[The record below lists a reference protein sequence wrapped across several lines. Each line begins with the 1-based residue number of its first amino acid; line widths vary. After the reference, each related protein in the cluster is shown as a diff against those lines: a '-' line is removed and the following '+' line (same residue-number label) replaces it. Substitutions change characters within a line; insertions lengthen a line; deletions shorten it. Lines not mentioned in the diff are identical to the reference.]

1 MYTREYLNT
10 LSIVF
15 NIDEYFRKEF
25 CMSQNIDYLIKEESL
40 VDIADSIR
48 NVDNTLGELYPS
60 EMAEEIRRLTA
71 VIDQTYDSSSSNP
84 QSGKAVAEAVAAETE
99 RAMTAEKTEQ
109 ENREVADNKLQSQ
122 IDNIIAKQETQQE
135 KVITRTLSE
144 NTVTE
149 TFDTPNDEHILV
161 LQDGNRTGS
170 IKFDKTNN
178 EVTIT
183 SNGKLKLHNV
193 DTPEND
199 LDAANKSYVDT
210 TARNLT
216 DNLNTEIENR
226 TKADKDIQTQI
237 TNNTKAIAENE
248 ANLINETTERKA
260 ADVVIT
266 QRLDTMYE
274 IVQDSTRYD
283 RYIDTSDAT
292 ANAED
297 IVEGKIAY
305 ARGEKIIG
313 TYSASE
319 EYDEIILSGGTSS
332 NR

>member
-1 MYTREYLNT
+1 
-10 LSIVF
+10 
-15 NIDEYFRKEF
+15 
-25 CMSQNIDYLIKEESL
+25 MSQNIDYLIKEESL

-274 IVQDSTRYD
+274 IVEDSTRYD

>member
-274 IVQDSTRYD
+274 IVEDSTRYD